1 MLQRQFWLNVVLTL
15 TLIFDNSLGQYDYE
29 DYPDYEI
36 KDYSALAIKD
46 DYAKKKCS
54 DFESDGF
61 NCVPF
66 YGCLAGEIIT
76 NGATILN
83 FRGLGKGRK
92 KRGIDLG
99 PLDARCFCGVEI
111 CCRHPDYKDVP
122 LEINPGTLKDASNDE
137 KCITTTTTTTITTT
151 TTTTTTTTIITAIT
165 TTTIIWKIIIMIS
178 LTTIILIFSE
188 RLK

>member
-1 MLQRQFWLNVVLTL
+1 MFQRQSLLNYALILAT
-15 TLIFDNSLGQYDYE
+15 IFDNSLGQYDYE

-46 DYAKKKCS
+46 DYANKKCS

-61 NCVPF
+61 SCVPF

-76 NGATILN
+76 NGATIIN

-92 KRGIDLG
+92 KRSVDLG

-111 CCRHPDYKDVP
+111 C
-122 LEINPGTLKDASNDE
+122 
-137 KCITTTTTTTITTT
+137 
-151 TTTTTTTTIITAIT
+151 
-165 TTTIIWKIIIMIS
+165 
-178 LTTIILIFSE
+178 
-188 RLK
+188 